1 MSPMAL
7 IKDRDGHFTLTVK
20 VIGLLFTAGSL
31 VFAAG
36 KFVSTTN
43 QHGVEI
49 FRIDNKVS
57 SLDGKVR
64 DIEKGWVR
72 HEVLDS
78 VMVNELRDMRSDVRQ
93 LLRRR

>member
-7 IKDRDGHFTLTVK
+7 IKDKEGKYTLTVK

-31 VFAAG
+31 IFASG

-49 FRIDNKVS
+49 FRLDNKVS
-57 SLDGKVR
+57 ALDGKVR
-64 DIEKGWVR
+64 DIEKGQVR

-78 VMVNELRDMRSDVRQ
+78 ILVNELRDMRSDVKQ